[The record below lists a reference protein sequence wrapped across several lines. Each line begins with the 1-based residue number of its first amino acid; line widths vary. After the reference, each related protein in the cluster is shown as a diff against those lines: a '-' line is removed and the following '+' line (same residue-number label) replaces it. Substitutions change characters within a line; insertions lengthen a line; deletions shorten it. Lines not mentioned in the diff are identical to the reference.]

1 MRGERIIAAGRL
13 LPLTETGRGA
23 GHLGTRHRAAIGIS
37 ERTDAVCVVV
47 SEETGQISI
56 ANNGRMVR
64 NLDDEKLRKV
74 LQVIYRPP
82 TGAPACGI

>member
-1 MRGERIIAAGRL
+1 M
-13 LPLTETGRGA
+13 
-23 GHLGTRHRAAIGIS
+23 
-37 ERTDAVCVVV
+37 CVVV

-74 LQVIYRPP
+74 LQVIYRPAVQRP
-82 TGAPACGI
+82 HLPALQALTRSVFRRGEAQPHA